1 MSDPA
6 PAAGIESRLPAALR
20 DKASVYLGEWAWKT
34 ADLPAV
40 LEAAACL
47 RLAVVL
53 GDPRISLPQGVYELS
68 APTTGDDD
76 EDMQMAG
83 ESWGAFV
90 ERAAHEAR
98 EAVQRL
104 IADRSWLDGEPY
116 APRDLADLE
125 WVVYFIT
132 EPASVT

>member
-6 PAAGIESRLPAALR
+6 SDAGIESRLPANLR
-20 DKASVYLGEWAWKT
+20 DKASVYLGEWAWRT
-34 ADLPAV
+34 ADLPEV
-40 LEAAACL
+40 LEAAASL

-53 GDPRISLPQGVYELS
+53 GDPRVSLPQGVYELP

-98 EAVQRL
+98 EAVRRL

-116 APRDLADLE
+116 APKNLADLE
-125 WVVYFIT
+125 WVVYFM
-132 EPASVT
+132 PDPQSLK